1 MLVIFPLLL
10 QEFTNKKLA
19 INNQTLIKMQKITAA
34 ITAVGGYVPEYR
46 LTNAILETMVDTN
59 DEWIRSRTGIEE
71 RRIQKG
77 EGLAT
82 SDMVVPAVL
91 ELCKKRGISPEEIDC
106 MIVGTVTP
114 DMVFPATA
122 NIVCDK
128 IGAVNAWG
136 FDLSAACSGFLYSLT
151 TGASLIESGR
161 YKKVVVVGADKM
173 SAIIDYSDR
182 ATCIIFG
189 DGAGA
194 VLLEPSADEDGV
206 KDSLL
211 KSDGSGRAYL
221 HMKAGGSL
229 KPASH
234 ETVDAREHYAFQD
247 GQPVFK
253 AAVKGMA
260 DAAYELLQRN
270 SLTGDDVA
278 WLVPH
283 QANKRII
290 DATANRM
297 GLPAE
302 KVMLNIQRY
311 GNTTAATIPLCLW
324 EWEKQLHKGDK
335 IVLAAFG
342 GGFTWGATLI
352 QWAYDTQ

>member
-1 MLVIFPLLL
+1 
-10 QEFTNKKLA
+10 
-19 INNQTLIKMQKITAA
+19 MQAA
-34 ITAVGGYVPEYR
+34 ITAVGGFVPEYR

-59 DEWIRSRTGIEE
+59 DEWIRTRTGVEE
-71 RRIQKG
+71 RRILKG
-77 EGLAT
+77 EGLGS
-82 SDMVVPAVL
+82 SDLGAPAVKNLL
-91 ELCKKRGISPEEIDC
+91 EKRGIGAEEIDC
-106 MIVGTVTP
+106 IICATVTP

-122 NIVCDK
+122 NIISDK
-128 IGAVNAWG
+128 VGAVNAWS
-136 FDLSAACSGFLYSLT
+136 FDIGAACSGFLFALT

-173 SAIIDYSDR
+173 SAIVDYTDR
-182 ATCIIFG
+182 STCILFG

-194 VLLEPSADEDGV
+194 VLLEPTEEKVGIM
-206 KDSLL
+206 DSLL
-211 KSDGSGRAYL
+211 KSDGSGRDFL

-229 KPASH
+229 RPASA
-234 ETVDAREHYAFQD
+234 ETIANKEHFIFQD

-260 DAAYELLQRN
+260 DAAYDLLQRN
-270 SLTGDDVA
+270 QLTGDDIA

-297 GLPAE
+297 GLSHD

-342 GGFTWGATLI
+342 GGFTWGATLVH
-352 QWAYDTQ
+352 WAYDTK